1 MKKSCKKVYYKKML
15 NIKGQC
21 KNSPVQK
28 YLLKNRVKKI
38 TLGLNGNLILEAR
51 GSLIQNRFYKLSVDV
66 RFF

>member
-15 NIKGQC
+15 IIKGQC
-21 KNSPVQK
+21 KNSHVQK

>member
-1 MKKSCKKVYYKKML
+1 ML
-15 NIKGQC
+15 IIKGQC
-21 KNSPVQK
+21 KNSPVQE